1 MAKKFYAVKK
11 GKVVGIFESWAECKD
26 SIDGYGGAQF
36 KGFMTR
42 EEAQA
47 YLDGAEIVT
56 KMPERDGAVVAY
68 VDGSYK
74 VDTKQFSYGAV
85 IFFNGEEIEMC
96 HAYDEPEYAEM
107 RNVAGEIVGAGKVM
121 QYCIA
126 KGIEKLDLYHD
137 YEGIAKWC
145 TGEWKTTKTVT
156 KRYKEFYNSIKDKLD
171 VRFIKVK
178 GHSGD
183 KYNDRADALAKS
195 ALGIGEEQPDE

>member
-1 MAKKFYAVKK
+1 MAKKFYAVRQ
-11 GKVVGIFESWAECKD
+11 GKVTGIFTSWDECKN
-26 SIDGYGGAQF
+26 SIDGYPGAEF

-42 EEAQA
+42 T
-47 YLDGAEIVT
+47 DAESYMNGENVSSAVA
-56 KMPERDGAVVAY
+56 PRPDAVVAY

-74 VDTKQFSYGAV
+74 ADTNEFSYGAV
-85 IFFNGEEIEMC
+85 IFVNGEEVEMS
-96 HAYDEPEYAEM
+96 HKYNEPEYAEM

-126 KGIEKLDLYHD
+126 NGIAKLDLYHD

-145 TGEWKTTKTVT
+145 TDEWKATKDVT
-156 KRYKEFYNSIKDKLD
+156 KRYKEFYNSVKTKLD

-183 KYNDRADALAKS
+183 EYNDRADTLAKA
-195 ALGIGEEQPDE
+195 ALGIE

>member
-1 MAKKFYAVKK
+1 MAKKFYAVRQ
-11 GKVVGIFESWAECKD
+11 GKVTGIFTSWAECKD
-26 SIDGYGGAQF
+26 SIDGYPKAQY

-42 EEAQA
+42 TEAEA
-47 YLDGAEIVT
+47 YMSGDTVVT
-56 KMPERDGAVVAY
+56 VEPRPDAVVAY

-74 VDTKQFSYGAV
+74 SDTEEFSYGAV
-85 IFFNGEEIEMC
+85 VFINGVEVEMS
-96 HAYDEPEYAEM
+96 HAYNEPEYAEM

-126 KGIEKLDLYHD
+126 NGIEKLDLYHD

-145 TGEWKTTKTVT
+145 TGEWKTTKPVT
-156 KRYKEFYNSIKDKLD
+156 KRYKAFYDEIKTQLD

-183 KYNDRADALAKS
+183 KNNDRADKLAKS
-195 ALGIGEEQPDE
+195 ALGIE